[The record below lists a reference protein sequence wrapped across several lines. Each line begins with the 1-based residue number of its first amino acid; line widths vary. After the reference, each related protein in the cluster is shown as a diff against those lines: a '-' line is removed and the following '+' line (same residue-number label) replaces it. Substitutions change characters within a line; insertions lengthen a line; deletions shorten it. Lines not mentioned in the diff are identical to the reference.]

1 MPETASRLSAAKL
14 WLISQ
19 ATTPG
24 PDSPRDLP
32 YLAHALYALD
42 VVETTAVDGLSAD
55 VHWRVYAN
63 PIWIT
68 DTDIPELGRELAHL
82 VWHLLMDHAGRARS
96 MHVDLT
102 TAEHWHH
109 AAELTIH
116 ETLNPVGASPTPTS
130 ADAEHGTIGRAGRI
144 GRHQAVEQY
153 YAHLSGL
160 PATLP
165 DPSPEQ
171 PTDQSCRCG
180 SCCDGLTRTSDLPAD
195 SDTDVIGQAEADV
208 IRKQVAIDYQD
219 HAAKGRGTTPGEAL
233 RWARGITHPT
243 IPWEPLLARAVRRG
257 IGWTTGRTEPTWT
270 RPSRRQSVTPNI
282 LQPGWRR
289 PVPHI
294 AMVID
299 TSGTVDDQL
308 LGRAMA
314 EVDGAIAAIGIPGV
328 SVTVLACDAAVGAVA
343 RVRKATDATLVGGGG
358 TDMRVGIAAA
368 AQQKPRPDLIVV
380 LTDGYTPWP
389 TTPPFGS
396 AVIAAILGRPG
407 ETLPGSPPWATRIE
421 CVLRR

>member
-24 PDSPRDLP
+24 ADSPRDLP

-63 PIWIT
+63 PIWVT
-68 DTDIPELGRELAHL
+68 DTDIPEIGRELAHL
-82 VWHLLMDHAGRARS
+82 VWHLLMDHAGRART
-96 MHVDLT
+96 MQVDPT
-102 TAEHWHH
+102 TAEHWHR

-116 ETLNPVGASPTPTS
+116 ETLNPVGASPKPTTDDAVS
-130 ADAEHGTIGRAGRI
+130 AAIQRTGRAGPN
-144 GRHQAVEQY
+144 QSAEQY
-153 YAHLSGL
+153 YAALSRL

-165 DPSPEQ
+165 DQGPEQ
-171 PTDQSCRCG
+171 PTDQGCRCG

-195 SDTDVIGQAEADV
+195 SDTDTIGQVEADM
-208 IRKQVAIDYQD
+208 IRKQVAIDYQE

-233 RWARGITHPT
+233 RWAKGITHPT

-257 IGWTTGRTEPTWT
+257 IGWTTGRAEPTWT
-270 RPSRRQSVTPNI
+270 RPSRRQSVTPKI

-299 TSGTVDDQL
+299 TSGTIDDQL

-314 EVDGAIAAIGIPGV
+314 EVEGAIAALGIPGA
-328 SVTVLACDAAVGAVA
+328 SVTVLACDAAVSAVT
-343 RVRKATDATLVGGGG
+343 RVRRATDATLIGGGG

-368 AQQKPRPDLIVV
+368 TQQRPRPDLIVV

-389 TTPPFGS
+389 TTPPPGS
-396 AVIAAILGRPG
+396 AVIVAILGRPG
-407 ETLPGSPPWATRIE
+407 ETLLGTPPWVTRIE